1 MKRKKRPMGRG
12 YVRGTGLKSARSA
25 LVTLL
30 LAALLFFTAAGF
42 TGSFLA
48 KNVVAP
54 VMGFLGVYEM
64 PSPSPGGG
72 AAALPEGE
80 TVAVTLPGYSVHY
93 LQTGAYGVEANAAE
107 AAGRVV
113 KVGGAG
119 YTLKDG
125 STIRVIIQAYTDE
138 ESAKSVQARLRE
150 EQEMDSSVFS
160 ESKPE
165 TTVNVQ
171 GEEPQ
176 KEAMDAAVSAILEG
190 QALLNQAVLAD
201 DEDAAREGLAQGM
214 EKLAAARQ
222 ALEEGFGT
230 PEDGTPPG
238 KLYTYLNDCI
248 LQCQGADKES
258 GTVFLSKLRYA
269 QVMLYHGYGTFLSSL

>member
-1 MKRKKRPMGRG
+1 MKRKKRPIGRS
-12 YVRGTGLKSARSA
+12 YARVTGVKSARSA

-64 PSPSPGGG
+64 PAPSPAGG
-72 AAALPEGE
+72 ASALPEGK

-107 AAGRVV
+107 EASRVV

-119 YTLKDG
+119 YALKDG
-125 STIRVIIQAYTDE
+125 STIRVILQAYADE
-138 ESAKSVQARLRE
+138 EAAKSVQARLRE

-165 TTVNVQ
+165 TTVEVQ
-171 GEEPQ
+171 GEEAQ
-176 KEAMDAAVSAILEG
+176 KKAMDTAVSAVLEG
-190 QALLNQAVLAD
+190 QGLLNQAVLAD
-201 DEDAAREGLAQGM
+201 DEEAAREDLAQAI
-214 EKLAAARQ
+214 EKLTAARG
-222 ALEEGFGT
+222 ALEEGFGM

-238 KLYTYLNDCI
+238 KLYTYLSDCL
-248 LQCQGADKES
+248 LQCRGADGET
-258 GTVFLSKLRYA
+258 GTAFLSKLRYA
-269 QVMLYHGYGTFLSSL
+269 QVMVYHGYGSFLSSL